1 MINKFT
7 NNSAHDT
14 RPQRCLTNNN
24 AESTANVLRTIG
36 NSFNIPNSQLNTIH
50 NVATGHSFG

>member
-1 MINKFT
+1 MTNKYT

-14 RPQRCLTNNN
+14 RPQRCLTSN

-50 NVATGHSFG
+50 NVATGHNFG